1 MILGVHAYALFFQIG
16 LPMSGEELPSDSQPT
31 TQSHV
36 VSLISRGFFM
46 SSDNQTVPHLHTQKE
61 VEEAVK
67 EYKSSDLSGTELIS
81 LWQAIHDASLDLA
94 GTAAVETEDEVPGD
108 DSY

>member
-1 MILGVHAYALFFQIG
+1 MPMHLGLKQTG
-16 LPMSGEELPSDSQPT
+16 LLMSSEELPIDSPPIS
-31 TQSHV
+31 QSNV
-36 VSLISRGFFM
+36 VSLISRGCFM

-67 EYKSSDLSGTELIS
+67 EYKSSDLSGTELMP

-94 GTAAVETEDEVPGD
+94 GTKAVETEDEVPGD